1 MTDQFTNLKVDPKI
15 GDKVTVHYDDGSY
28 VAGVLV
34 ARKPCWQFLQTDF
47 GNTYIID
54 DKAICIEKVEG

>member
-1 MTDQFTNLKVDPKI
+1 MDNPEI
-15 GDKVTVHYDDGSY
+15 GDKVIVHYDDGSY

-54 DKAICIEKVEG
+54 DKAICIEKVEE

>member
-1 MTDQFTNLKVDPKI
+1 MPEI
-15 GDKVTVHYDDGSY
+15 GDKVIVHYDDGSY

-34 ARKPCWQFLQTDF
+34 EQKPCWQFLRVEN

-54 DKAICIEKVEG
+54 DKAICIEKVEE